1 MDLFFR
7 EVHAAFDDG
16 HCADEPRPHVFREP
30 FLAAEACEPAYILDV
45 PLGVVLGRR
54 RPAGDNVG
62 DAVGFVL
69 RGIGAEDAEGGAEAP
84 FYALK
89 LAKSPLPA
97 PLLGECLILAAPMG
111 ARHLADVQ
119 RVVVAFSSIHSKLK
133 IKKLKKPL
141 SGSPLRGENEF

>member
-16 HCADEPRPHVFREP
+16 HCADEPQPHVFREP

-69 RGIGAEDAEGGAEAP
+69 RGISAEDAEGGAEGVRNGAEAAEGATP
-84 FYALK
+84 I
-89 LAKSPLPA
+89 PL
-97 PLLGECLILAAPMG
+97 
-111 ARHLADVQ
+111 
-119 RVVVAFSSIHSKLK
+119 
-133 IKKLKKPL
+133 
-141 SGSPLRGENEF
+141 